1 MPAVLRL
8 LQHIHNTVFSTALGA
23 GVTFG
28 MTSIVVGHPM
38 DTIKNKMQAQHGY
51 EARSALNS
59 FFQTVRTQGVLGL
72 YRGATPQFIGSM
84 LFRST
89 QFGVYTSV
97 HSRLN
102 NSFGRYEI
110 PLTAG
115 LQVRVILGG
124 VAAGLARAAIE
135 TPLDYWKIR
144 RQVVQ
149 KVRYKEALSGLK
161 VTMLSRALLL
171 PIFFIYLEK
180 AQPYRELI
188 FGRSAVGTFFFGGL
202 CATAAWWTIWPLE
215 YMKSQIQGGYGQ
227 QSLTLVQR
235 LARVVREKGVL
246 GLYRGLGPGSARS
259 FLANGMSMTVMKWT
273 ERHLT
278 EYFYQH

>member
-1 MPAVLRL
+1 
-8 LQHIHNTVFSTALGA
+8 
-23 GVTFG
+23 
-28 MTSIVVGHPM
+28 
-38 DTIKNKMQAQHGY
+38 MQAQHGY
-51 EARSALNS
+51 EARNAINS
-59 FFQTVRTQGVLGL
+59 LFQTLRTQGVFGL

-97 HSRLN
+97 YSRLN
-102 NSFGRYEI
+102 NRFGRFEI

-124 VAAGLARAAIE
+124 VASGLARAALE

-144 RQVVQ
+144 RQIVQ
-149 KVRYKEALSGLK
+149 KMQYREALSGLK
-161 VTMLSRALLL
+161 VTMLGRALLL

-180 AQPYRELI
+180 ASPYKALI
-188 FGRSAVGTFFFGGL
+188 FGEHALGTFFFTGL

-227 QSLTLVQR
+227 QNLTLAQR
-235 LARVVREKGVL
+235 LVGVVRERGFF

-278 EYFYQH
+278 EYFS